1 MRNSFIERG
10 GGWVVGQSLLMSAVV
25 VLAVALPGDCTHL
38 DLAIAGAT
46 LLVIGGVF
54 GIAGVAA
61 LKSNRTPF
69 PMPRHDSQLV
79 QSGIY
84 SRVRHPLYTSVILC
98 SLGWALIWQS
108 WPALV
113 AAVALIPFF
122 AAKTR
127 REEHWLRE
135 KFPGY
140 ADYEKQVKRF
150 VPWIY

>member
-1 MRNSFIERG
+1 
-10 GGWVVGQSLLMSAVV
+10 
-25 VLAVALPGDCTHL
+25 
-38 DLAIAGAT
+38 
-46 LLVIGGVF
+46 
-54 GIAGVAA
+54 
-61 LKSNRTPF
+61 
-69 PMPRHDSQLV
+69 MPRHDSQLV